1 MTSDLMASS
10 EGPPLTVRTE
20 RHGAT
25 VLVVVGGE
33 IDLLTAPRV
42 REAGTEAL
50 AEHPARLVLDLTEV
64 VFLASAGLEAMVSLR
79 EAAGDAAELR
89 VVAGGTATLRP
100 LEITGLTEVLDVYQT
115 REEALR
121 ED

>member
-1 MTSDLMASS
+1 MASS
-10 EGPPLTVRTE
+10 EGPPLSVRTE
-20 RHGAT
+20 RLGAT

-42 REAGTEAL
+42 RAAG
-50 AEHPARLVLDLTEV
+50 AEVLRERPSRLVLDLTDV

-79 EAAGDAAELR
+79 DEAGEATELR

-100 LEITGLTEVLDVYQT
+100 LEITGLTEVLDVYRT
-115 REEALR
+115 REEALGR
-121 ED
+121 N

>member
-1 MTSDLMASS
+1 MTSDLRAAG

-20 RHGAT
+20 RLGAT

-50 AEHPARLVLDLTEV
+50 REQPTRLVLDLTEV
-64 VFLASAGLEAMVSLR
+64 VFLASAGLEAMVSLH

-100 LEITGLTEVLDVYQT
+100 LEITGLTDLLDVYHT
-115 REEALR
+115 REEALG
-121 ED
+121 EH

>member
-1 MTSDLMASS
+1 MTSDLRASD

-20 RHGAT
+20 RLGAT

-42 REAGTEAL
+42 REAGAEAL
-50 AEHPARLVLDLTEV
+50 AERPARLVLDLTGV
-64 VFLASAGLEAMVSLR
+64 VFLASAGLEAMISLH

-100 LEITGLTEVLDVYQT
+100 LEITGLTDVLDVYRT
-115 REEALR
+115 REEALG